1 MIDLFK
7 YYDTANRHNILL
19 SFKGAL
25 SQEILVEMGNI
36 VKNRV
41 NMNKK
46 LKKLFSIFVELAQ
59 NIMHYSAER
68 VIIDGKDIGVGII
81 LFTEVDSGFT
91 IFSGNIVD
99 NESIVKLTDKI
110 DELNNLNKEELKEK
124 YNKNL
129 REDRPQDSKGAG
141 LGLIEIARKAS
152 GKIAYNKHR
161 ADNDKTFVTIQVQI
175 DKE

>member
-7 YYDTANRHNILL
+7 YYDTANRHNVLL

-36 VKNRV
+36 VKNRM

-59 NIMHYSAER
+59 NMMHYSAER

-81 LFTEVDSGFT
+81 LFTEKESGFT

-99 NESIVKLTDKI
+99 NKSIENLTDEI
-110 DELNNLNKEELKEK
+110 DNLNQLDKEELNTLYNEK
-124 YNKNL
+124 I
-129 REDRPQDSKGAG
+129 RQPRPEDSKGAG

-152 GKIAYNKHR
+152 GKITYNKHR
-161 ADNDKTFVTIQVQI
+161 ADNETTFVTIQVQI

>member
-46 LKKLFSIFVELAQ
+46 LKKLFSIFVELSQ
-59 NIMHYSAER
+59 NIMHYSSER
-68 VIIDGKDIGVGII
+68 LIIDGKDIGVGII
-81 LFTEVDSGFT
+81 LFTENENNFV
-91 IFSGNIVD
+91 IYSGNLVED
-99 NESIVKLTDKI
+99 KSLRYLTEKI
-110 DELNNLNKEELKEK
+110 DDLNNLNDEQLKKK
-124 YNKNL
+124 YSTSL
-129 REDRPQDSKGAG
+129 HADRPPDSKGAG
-141 LGLIEIARKAS
+141 LGLIEIARKSS
-152 GKIAYNKHR
+152 GKISYNKHKTD
-161 ADNDKTFVTIQVQI
+161 ADNTFVTIQVQI

>member
-7 YYDTANRHNILL
+7 YYDAANRHNVLL

-36 VKNRV
+36 VKNRI

-68 VIIDGKDIGVGII
+68 IAIDGKEVGVGII
-81 LFTEVDSGFT
+81 LFTEIDSGFT
-91 IFSGNIVD
+91 IYSGNVVD
-99 NESIVKLTDKI
+99 NDSLGKLTNKI
-110 DELNNLNKEELKEK
+110 DDLNNLDKDELKEM
-124 YNKNL
+124 YSKNL
-129 REDRPQDSKGAG
+129 REDRPDNSKGAG

-161 ADNDKTFVTIQVQI
+161 TDKGTTFVTIQVQI